1 MYDERAE
8 DKLIELLNNRPHTAN
23 SVTTELRSK
32 EYRHIDRKSVKRML
46 EKMKSQKRI
55 DSFKI
60 GEVILWSNKK
70 LARNIK
76 HHS

>member
-8 DKLIELLNNRPHTAN
+8 DKIFDFLNKRPHTAN
-23 SVTTELRSK
+23 SVKTELRRV

-46 EKMKSQKRI
+46 EKMKSEKRI

-60 GEVILWSNKK
+60 GEVLLWSNKK
-70 LARNIK
+70 LVRNIK
-76 HHS
+76 QNS